1 MIKDLIKKVPPLFY
15 VFSKLYRGNIAF
27 SYYKKPLKNIVKW
40 LFTSKETTNF
50 TFPISEMN
58 KQYLASLIA
67 TIAKTNYNTVYGY
80 FTEIEEDK
88 NLRNHLA
95 KAIKNS
101 SRNFVTDPYP
111 LYGRRIGW
119 YAFVRILKPKIVIE
133 TGVEKGLGS
142 CVLTCALKKN
152 DEEGFKGYYYGTDI
166 NPEAGFLFG
175 GEYKKYGE
183 ILYGD
188 SITSLKK
195 LECNIDLFINDS
207 DHSADYENDEY
218 MTIYKQLSENAII
231 LGDNSHCT
239 TKLLE
244 FSRLMKRQF
253 IFFKEEPENHWY
265 PGAGIGISF
274 KNELR

>member
-1 MIKDLIKKVPPLFY
+1 MIREFIKKVPPLFA
-15 VFSKLYRGNIAF
+15 VFSKIYRANIAF
-27 SYYKKPLKNIVKW
+27 AYYKKPLKNIFKW

-58 KQYLASLIA
+58 KQYLASLISA
-67 TIAKTNYNTVYGY
+67 ITKTNYNTVIGY
-80 FTEIEEDK
+80 FKEIDEDQK
-88 NLRNHLA
+88 LRNHLA
-95 KAIKNS
+95 EAIKKS
-101 SRNFVTDPYP
+101 DRSFVTDPEP

-142 CVLTCALKKN
+142 CVLTSALKRN
-152 DEEGFKGYYYGTDI
+152 AEEGFKGYYYGTDI
-166 NPEAGFLFG
+166 NPAAGFLFG

-207 DHSADYENDEY
+207 DHSAEYEYDEY
-218 MTIYKQLSENAII
+218 MTIFKHLSENAVI

-239 TKLLE
+239 TKLLD

-253 IFFKEEPENHWY
+253 IFLKKNPKI
-265 PGAGIGISF
+265 IGIPVQ
-274 KNELR
+274 ELE